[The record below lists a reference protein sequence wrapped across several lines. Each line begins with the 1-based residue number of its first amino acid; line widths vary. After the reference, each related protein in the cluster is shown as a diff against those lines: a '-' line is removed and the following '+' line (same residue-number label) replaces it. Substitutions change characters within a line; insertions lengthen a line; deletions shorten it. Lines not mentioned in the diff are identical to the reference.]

1 MSGLELRLTWKYLMV
16 GLFLTSLEGLGRVE
30 DRKEN
35 IPSDAAGDLVQRR
48 EGRKLC
54 KGGLNVPVWSLYF
67 T

>member
-1 MSGLELRLTWKYLMV
+1 MV